1 MKTKPEMQATVE
13 EILKQN
19 GINRKVATVTK
30 TRWGWRTQ
38 VNVHDFR
45 RKEEIRKILEHLD
58 TFEVD
63 NTDLR
68 TGQSVRVELSQKAKQ
83 AAIDSISE
91 ELIQFFLEK
100 LKNKDYNFQIGG
112 CLFEEY
118 VRPKYTTIEVYK
130 MRDFSKEKIAN
141 IHPDNFSDNI
151 EGYTIE
157 EQVKRKLAQVLYY

>member
-1 MKTKPEMQATVE
+1 MKAKPEMQALVE
-13 EILKQN
+13 SILKQN

-38 VNVHDFR
+38 VNVHDFK
-45 RKEEIRKILEHLD
+45 RKEEIRKLLEHLH

-68 TGQSVRVELSQKAKQ
+68 TGQAVNVELSQKAKQ

-91 ELIQFFLEK
+91 EKVNFFIKQLEK
-100 LKNKDYNFQIGG
+100 KEYNFLIRN
-112 CLFEEY
+112 CIFEPAEE
-118 VRPKYTTIEVYK
+118 RRKGTIRVSK
-130 MRDFSKEKIAN
+130 MREFAKETIGF
-141 IHPDNFSDNI
+141 IYTDNFSNNI
-151 EGYTIE
+151 TGYPIE